1 MAEAAPL
8 SVLVV
13 DDEPLAVERM
23 QLLLARCDHVSLA
36 GTGSDGEA
44 AIRLVE
50 AFSPDVVLLD
60 ISMPGMDGIDVA
72 RALAALPN
80 SPVVIFVTAY
90 DSFAVAAFEVEAVD
104 YLMKPADPQRLG
116 RALDR
121 ARAHIAKRAGTS
133 APPAPQPQYLEEF
146 WASDHSGLVRISVQD
161 IDKVSAERDY
171 MRLHVGKRSWL
182 VHHSMAK
189 LEEGLDPERFVRLH
203 RSAIVRRDFI
213 TGMRR
218 DDSGSWY
225 ARLADEGEQKI
236 GRLYLQNAR
245 SLAGK

>member
-1 MAEAAPL
+1 MAEAAQL
-8 SVLVV
+8 SILVV

-23 QLLLARCDHVSLA
+23 QLLLARCENVSLA

-50 AFSPDVVLLD
+50 ALSPDVVLLD

-121 ARAHIAKRAGTS
+121 ARAHIEKRGGAA
-133 APPAPQPQYLEEF
+133 APPAPKPQYLEEF
-146 WASDHSGLVRISVQD
+146 WASDQSGLVRISVQD

-171 MRLHVGKRSWL
+171 MRLHVGNRSWL
-182 VHHSMAK
+182 VHHSMSK

-225 ARLADEGEQKI
+225 ARLADEGEQKV

-245 SLAGK
+245 SLAGR